1 MKTVNLNS
9 IVTNNTQIAAL
20 KLFHSVVDVKS
31 TNTTDFDKLIKYGI
45 LLIDNK
51 GLVET
56 IDSRLADLIINTLGL
71 KTVDWTESFHK
82 SWDKVATASIDQ
94 LVSEQILN
102 YFSTYGL
109 ESLGL
114 ESLNFVPV
122 EKILVDLDTKPSIDA
137 FTVVRLFSIDELK
150 STFIDYL
157 TSTKAPHRDA
167 IEYIRTL
174 LPLVNGIDV
183 DSIKSFEIKIM
194 YCDLNNVVPVNAQ
207 DFLRF
212 MIYKASN
219 GTKTT
224 IVKDNETIN
233 LLKIFS
239 HSTMAENLFAVS
251 DLDVLSESFYRFK
264 PLFLAFKSN
273 HNLAP
278 IINKIRRLAVKNH
291 KPITGFTV
299 SNLMNLL
306 AQNRKTDAKLVISK
320 ADNRELVKLINFAT
334 FELNYSDNHIYN
346 IRNGKMFVKV
356 DDEVSNMDIR
366 IDNIKWLSAQ
376 CKAQLISNLGLVF
389 NDYTF
394 YIPNG
399 IKYVAPVSEKQML
412 DTLPYGSKVYL
423 PKDAKAMCISG
434 HWMNNTRFSKSGVRE
449 NGRIDLDFHM
459 NSAYGSIGWNSNYRN
474 NDILFSGDM
483 TNAPEPNGAVESFRI
498 NANIEEPYELSI
510 NIYNGSGNIPYEL
523 LFTKDITSKCDFK
536 KNSNSMISAVV
547 NPKNAIAPKLNL
559 HVQENGAVIGFYHN
573 NAFTI
578 YGGGLGG
585 NRHVPD
591 RDMMI
596 SALNASIARC
606 DNMMDIIELISLAG
620 GNIVHDIPKDIDY
633 IDLST
638 GNLTPSI
645 LFDIVDGKTTN
656 LPITVSNKDTK

>member
-1 MKTVNLNS
+1 MNTVNLNS

-31 TNTTDFDKLIKYGI
+31 TNTIDFNKLVKYGI
-45 LLIDNK
+45 LVVDNK

-56 IDSRLADLIINTLGL
+56 IDSNLANLIINTLGL
-71 KTVDWTESFHK
+71 KTVDWTKSFHK
-82 SWDKVATASIDQ
+82 SWDKVATAPLDQ
-94 LVSEQILN
+94 LISEQILN

-122 EKILVDLDTKPSIDA
+122 EKILVDLDTKPSIDS
-137 FTVVRLFSIDELK
+137 FTVVRLLSIDELK
-150 STFIDYL
+150 SAITDYL

-174 LPLVNGIDV
+174 LPLVNGIDI

-219 GTKTT
+219 GVKTT

-233 LLKIFS
+233 LLKNFS
-239 HSTMAENLFAVS
+239 HNYMAEDLFAVA
-251 DLDVLSESFYRFK
+251 DLDALSESFYRFK
-264 PLFLAFKSN
+264 PLFLAFKDN
-273 HNLAP
+273 HNLSP

-306 AQNRKTDAKLVISK
+306 AQNRKTDAKLVIAK
-320 ADNRELVKLINFAT
+320 ADNRELVKLINFAN
-334 FELNYSDNHIYN
+334 FELSYSDNHIYN

-356 DDEVSNMDIR
+356 DNEVYNTNIR
-366 IDNIKWLSAQ
+366 IDNIKWLFAQ

-399 IKYVAPVSEKQML
+399 MKYVAPVSEKQML

-434 HWMNNTRFSKSGVRE
+434 HWVNDTRYSKSGMRE

-459 NSAYGSIGWNSNYRN
+459 NSAYDSIGWNSNYRT

-483 TNAPEPNGAVESFRI
+483 TNAPAPNGAVESFRI
-498 NANIEEPYELSI
+498 NANIKEPYELSI
-510 NIYNGSGNIPYEL
+510 NIYNGSDNIPYEL
-523 LFTKDITSKCDFK
+523 LFTKDITSKCNFR
-536 KNSNSMISAVV
+536 KNSDSMISAVV

-559 HVQENGAVIGFYHN
+559 HVQENGSVIGFYHN

-606 DNMMDIIELISLAG
+606 DTMMDIIELISLAG

-638 GNLTPSI
+638 GNLTPST
-645 LFDIVDGKTTN
+645 LFDIVDGKTDN
-656 LPITVSNKDTK
+656 LPITVSNKDNN

>member
-1 MKTVNLNS
+1 MNTVNLNS

-31 TNTTDFDKLIKYGI
+31 TNTIDFNKLVKYGI
-45 LLIDNK
+45 LVVDNK

-56 IDSRLADLIINTLGL
+56 IDSNLANLIINTLGL
-71 KTVDWTESFHK
+71 KTVDWTKSFHK
-82 SWDKVATASIDQ
+82 SWDKVATAPLDQ
-94 LVSEQILN
+94 LISEQILN

-122 EKILVDLDTKPSIDA
+122 EKILVDLDTKPSIDS
-137 FTVVRLFSIDELK
+137 FTVVRLLSIDELK
-150 STFIDYL
+150 SAITDYL

-174 LPLVNGIDV
+174 LPLVNGIDI

-219 GTKTT
+219 GVKTT

-233 LLKIFS
+233 LLKNFS
-239 HSTMAENLFAVS
+239 HNYMAEDLFAVA
-251 DLDVLSESFYRFK
+251 DLDALSESFYRFK
-264 PLFLAFKSN
+264 PLFLAFKDN
-273 HNLAP
+273 HNLSP

-306 AQNRKTDAKLVISK
+306 AQNRKTDAKLVIAK
-320 ADNRELVKLINFAT
+320 ADNRELVKLINFAN
-334 FELNYSDNHIYN
+334 FELSYSDNHIYN

-356 DDEVSNMDIR
+356 DNEVYNTNIR

-399 IKYVAPVSEKQML
+399 MKYVAPVSEKQML

-434 HWMNNTRFSKSGVRE
+434 HWVNDTRYSKSGMRE

-459 NSAYGSIGWNSNYRN
+459 NSAYDSIGWNSNYRT

-483 TNAPEPNGAVESFRI
+483 TNAPAPNGAVESFRI
-498 NANIEEPYELSI
+498 NANIKEPYELSI
-510 NIYNGSGNIPYEL
+510 NIYNGSDNIPYEL
-523 LFTKDITSKCDFK
+523 LFTKDITSKCNFR
-536 KNSNSMISAVV
+536 KNSDSMISAVV

-559 HVQENGAVIGFYHN
+559 HVQENGSVIGFYHN

-606 DNMMDIIELISLAG
+606 DTMMDIIELICLAG

-638 GNLTPSI
+638 GNLTPST
-645 LFDIVDGKTTN
+645 LFDIVDGKTDN
-656 LPITVSNKDTK
+656 LPITVSNKDNN